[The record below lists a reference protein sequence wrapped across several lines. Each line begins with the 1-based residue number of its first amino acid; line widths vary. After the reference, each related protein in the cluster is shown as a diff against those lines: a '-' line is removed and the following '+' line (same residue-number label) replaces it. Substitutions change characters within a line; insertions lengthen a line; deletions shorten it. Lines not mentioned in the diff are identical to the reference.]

1 MMTRWWDRVEPKI
14 VWRTGQ
20 PMSEIELNQALAMLS
35 DESPA
40 WRALMQLIE
49 TAETNANENAAATI
63 DPPTV
68 LAGYVGGA
76 SHLRMLREEL
86 VNRRDSG
93 LQSLSPG

>member
-1 MMTRWWDRVEPKI
+1 MSWWDRLWERKI

-20 PMSEIELNQALAMLS
+20 PMSEIELNQALATL
-35 DESPA
+35 DEESAA

-49 TAETNANENAAATI
+49 TAETNANENAGATI

-93 LQSLSPG
+93 IQSLSPR